1 MSKRCIHPKKKS
13 RDDQVGTR
21 VQQKNNVTAH
31 GFFEKPCHHYLH
43 RYILRR
49 RITSVFNHSFEH
61 KLFGLEDS
69 LMAVEIWLVVVAF
82 KPFNRLMAQPAFL
95 DVTTKVPVDHAGLNR
110 CLFTPFRS
118 ESESGSLFH
127 VWFDDSKLEM
137 LRINAITIVERS

>member
-1 MSKRCIHPKKKS
+1 MIKLARAFSKRIMS
-13 RDDQVGTR
+13 LRMVSLRNLVIIIFIVIFFVG
-21 VQQKNNVTAH
+21 V
-31 GFFEKPCHHYLH
+31 
-43 RYILRR
+43 
-49 RITSVFNHSFEH
+49 SVFNNSFKH